1 MDRSASGRPE
11 IPGDGLDR
19 LRFWQERRTRD
30 EERERVEA
38 ALAKDPEERTA
49 QDERVIAH
57 SPFGTGRA
65 CNC

>member
-1 MDRSASGRPE
+1 MDRPASGRPE

-49 QDERVIAH
+49 ETSA
-57 SPFGTGRA
+57 
-65 CNC
+65 

>member
-1 MDRSASGRPE
+1 MDRPASEWPK
-11 IPGDGLDR
+11 IPGDGFDR
-19 LRFWQERRTRD
+19 LRFWHEKRARD

-57 SPFGTGRA
+57 SPFGTGRT